1 MPILSAAKRREL
13 VRATAQAPM
22 CRADRV
28 WSRWSNDKVDI
39 ARGLMRVMRSLYRA
53 LPPDRRLRALS
64 IGSSNE
70 PQFRILEA
78 ACRAGLYLLDV
89 EREALDIVRER
100 IVRQKT
106 NQVRC
111 ILGDFTRLLGDRRS
125 AQAFRRQWLEGY
137 RMRLV
142 TLHHSLYYASRDRW
156 ETILGNIH
164 DELLAGERDGGPAAI
179 HAVLMASRCDD
190 PTSTTWLYNHFAG
203 CFFNAH
209 NHQDLAGFNQALR
222 RRPRYAGAE
231 ISCHTSRIEF
241 FTEDFGEFLSVIWM
255 IMLHP
260 HIHRHSL
267 EQLSEIAD
275 YVYER
280 MYRPGRPLVQRQH
293 HMILWR
299 GAGAELSS
307 RP

>member
-13 VRATAQAPM
+13 VRATVEAPM
-22 CRADRV
+22 YRADHA
-28 WSRWSNDKVDI
+28 WSRWSNDKVDV

-53 LPPDRRLRALS
+53 LPPDRRLRGLS

-78 ACRAGLYLLDV
+78 ACRAGLYLLDI

-100 IVRQKT
+100 IVRQNT

-111 ILGDFTRLLGDRRS
+111 IQGDFTRLLENRNS
-125 AQAFRRQWLEGY
+125 ARQFRRQQLEGH
-137 RMRLV
+137 RVRLV
-142 TLHHSLYYASRDRW
+142 TLHHSLYYAPRDRW
-156 ETILGNIH
+156 DAVLGNIH
-164 DELLAGERDGGPAAI
+164 DELLAGKRDGGPAAV

-203 CFFNAH
+203 RFFDAH
-209 NHQDLAGFNQALR
+209 NDQDLAGFGQALR
-222 RRPRYAGAE
+222 RNPRYVGAE

-241 FTEDFGEFLSVIWM
+241 FVEDFGQFLSVIWM

-260 HIHRHSL
+260 HVHRHSL
-267 EQLSEIAD
+267 EQLREIAE
-275 YVYER
+275 YVYEH

-299 GAGAELSS
+299 GAGTGLSS